1 MGYVEFVCVGFT
13 IFLMFRSAYLQERL
27 KKYIDGQY
35 PEEARIIRSHQWQN
49 YPWSTQARTLRAL
62 VKKELAN
69 DPELAHRAT
78 KAKRSIIYL
87 LVCCAFLLLM
97 SAVSFIRS

>member
-1 MGYVEFVCVGFT
+1 MGYVEFVCVGLT

-27 KKYIDGQY
+27 KKYIDRHY
-35 PEEARIIRSHQWQN
+35 PEEGKIIRSHQWQS

-62 VKKELAN
+62 VKKERAN

-78 KAKRSIIYL
+78 KAKHSIIYL

-97 SAVSFIRS
+97 SVVSFIRS